1 MFTGERI
8 MKLKEAV
15 SKRITE
21 LCKERNI
28 TPNKLAETSTVP
40 TSTLRD
46 MINCRTENPSAL
58 VIFQLCRALNIS
70 LENFFDNE
78 IFNNNNIED

>member
-1 MFTGERI
+1 

-15 SKRITE
+15 SKRITD

-40 TSTLRD
+40 ASTLRD
-46 MINCRTENPSAL
+46 MINCHTENPSAL
-58 VIFQLCRALNIS
+58 VIFQLCKALNIS
-70 LENFFDNE
+70 LEQFFNCE